1 MAKIV
6 TDYTA
11 LEILKHAA
19 KQELYDFHKVYV
31 QTEPATDKVRL
42 PLCCSVREDCACF
55 FCSFSPPPD
64 LIALLL

>member
-31 QTEPATDKVRL
+31 QTEPATEKVRGWIL
-42 PLCCSVREDCACF
+42 SHVPLHSVSLRP
-55 FCSFSPPPD
+55 SVP
-64 LIALLL
+64 